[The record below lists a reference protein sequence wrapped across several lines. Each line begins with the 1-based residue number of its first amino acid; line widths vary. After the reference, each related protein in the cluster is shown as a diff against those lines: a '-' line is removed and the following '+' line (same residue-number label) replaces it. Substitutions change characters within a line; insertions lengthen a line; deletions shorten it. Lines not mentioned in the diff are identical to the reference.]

1 MSYVGSLTPHYR
13 KEIGEFWPAGQIF
26 CMICALRMVFTLL
39 NGWKKSQK
47 KIMFC
52 NM

>member
-1 MSYVGSLTPHYR
+1 MSYIGSLAPHYT

-26 CMICALRMVFTLL
+26 CTICALRMVFILL
-39 NGWKKSQK
+39 NSWKKSQK